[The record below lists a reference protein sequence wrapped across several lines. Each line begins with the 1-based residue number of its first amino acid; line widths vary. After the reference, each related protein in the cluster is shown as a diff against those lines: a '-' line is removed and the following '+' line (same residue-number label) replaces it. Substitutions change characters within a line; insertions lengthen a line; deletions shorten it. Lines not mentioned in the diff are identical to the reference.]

1 MAYAEHDVVIQYD
14 AMGIYAFLL
23 DPRNLPYWREGIE
36 SVALVSGAVGAPG
49 SVYRPALTAGSF
61 PPAAGDFE
69 LTAARPGA
77 EIQFQVISGRAR
89 VHCGYYLSTHGGS
102 THVRFA
108 LRYRPGVA
116 SFLLSAKMR
125 RAMQAQVVQL
135 EQLKMLLEA
144 EQAAA

>member
-36 SVALVSGAVGAPG
+36 SVDLVSGAVGAPG
-49 SVYRPALTAGSF
+49 SVYRPRLAPGGF
-61 PPAAGDFE
+61 PPAGGDFE
-69 LTAARPGA
+69 LTATRPGA
-77 EIQFQVISGRAR
+77 EIQFQVISGHAR

-116 SFLLSAKMR
+116 PFLLSAGMR